1 MREENQLR
9 GVMMPTSRKAII
21 VALGVFAL
29 MRGGA
34 PMSSTSLAQTEQGQ
48 EAMLFSTA
56 GFQSGVI
63 DEVQGSTIRIDG
75 RSYVLKSAVVVVT
88 HEGEPLELQRIIPTA
103 RVKFHL
109 KEGHIDKMV
118 VTLPQ

>member
-1 MREENQLR
+1 MTINRLAFMVVL
-9 GVMMPTSRKAII
+9 GLL
-21 VALGVFAL
+21 ALL
-29 MRGGA
+29 LPSA
-34 PMSSTSLAQTEQGQ
+34 PSFVSAQTEDV
-48 EAMLFSTA
+48 MPFSTA

-75 RSYVLKSAVVVVT
+75 RSYVLKSAVLVVS
-88 HEGEPLELQRIIPTA
+88 HEGEPLEIERIIPTSL
-103 RVKFHL
+103 VKFHL

>member
-1 MREENQLR
+1 MKSR
-9 GVMMPTSRKAII
+9 GDY
-21 VALGVFAL
+21 VAFGMLALVQMAL
-29 MRGGA
+29 M
-34 PMSSTSLAQTEQGQ
+34 SSLSFAQTEPAI
-48 EAMLFSTA
+48 ESMLFSTA

-63 DEVQGSTIRIDG
+63 DEVQGSTIRING

-88 HEGEPLELQRIIPTA
+88 HEGEPLEVERIIPTSL
-103 RVKFHL
+103 VKFHL

>member
-1 MREENQLR
+1 M
-9 GVMMPTSRKAII
+9 AIKSAAI
-21 VALGVFAL
+21 LTAVWAATLFH
-29 MRGGA
+29 GA
-34 PMSSTSLAQTEQGQ
+34 PCASQVSMTQTELQ
-48 EAMLFSTA
+48 ATAVPMSTV

-63 DEVQGSTIRIDG
+63 DDVEKSSIRIDG
-75 RSYVLKSAVVVVT
+75 RTYVLKAAVLVVT
-88 HEGEPLELQRIIPTA
+88 HEGEPLELEPIIPTS

>member
-1 MREENQLR
+1 MTMKRIFSL
-9 GVMMPTSRKAII
+9 ML
-21 VALGVFAL
+21 LGLFAL
-29 MRGGA
+29 A
-34 PMSSTSLAQTEQGQ
+34 PVTPFESSVGFAQTEQIQGP
-48 EAMLFSTA
+48 MPFSTA

-75 RSYVLKSAVVVVT
+75 RSYVLKSAVLVVD
-88 HEGEPLELQRIIPTA
+88 HEGEPLVLERIIPTSRA
-103 RVKFHL
+103 RFHL

>member
-1 MREENQLR
+1 MAMNRIL
-9 GVMMPTSRKAII
+9 II
-21 VALGVFAL
+21 VALGVL
-29 MRGGA
+29 TVVL
-34 PMSSTSLAQTEQGQ
+34 PSVSSVGLAQTDIV
-48 EAMLFSTA
+48 MPFSTA

-75 RSYVLKSAVVVVT
+75 RSYVLKSAVVVVN
-88 HEGEPLELQRIIPTA
+88 HEGELLEIERIIPTSL
-103 RVKFHL
+103 VKFHL

>member
-1 MREENQLR
+1 MNNRVLLMVL
-9 GVMMPTSRKAII
+9 GMVLMLSATPATS
-21 VALGVFAL
+21 F
-29 MRGGA
+29 
-34 PMSSTSLAQTEQGQ
+34 AQTEQAQ
-48 EAMLFSTA
+48 PAMLFSTV

-75 RSYVLKSAVVVVT
+75 RSYVLKAAVVVVT
-88 HEGEPLELQRIIPTA
+88 HEGEPLELERIIPTSM
-103 RVKFHL
+103 VKFHL

>member
-1 MREENQLR
+1 MAMN
-9 GVMMPTSRKAII
+9 GKII
-21 VALGVFAL
+21 IAALC
-29 MRGGA
+29 GA
-34 PMSSTSLAQTEQGQ
+34 TLFQWLPVPSSVSFAQTEQQ
-48 EAMLFSTA
+48 PLVLPMSTI

-63 DEVQGSTIRIDG
+63 DDVQGSSVRIDG
-75 RSYVLKSAVVVVT
+75 RSYVLKAAVLVVT
-88 HEGEPLELQRIIPTA
+88 HEGEPLQLERIIPTS